1 MAIKAREIRERLGN
15 KVDPD
20 LLYAMCALAE
30 QQSVMR
36 HQLMELSQLVDKQT
50 DIIRDLVSF
59 SEAVGSAF
67 EKVKDKEDS
76 TDAGPVTE

>member
-20 LLYAMCALAE
+20 LLYVMCALAE

-59 SEAVGSAF
+59 SEVVGSVF
-67 EKVKDKEDS
+67 EKMKDKEDS